1 MPYTVNQLGY
11 NDINYKFFNH
21 VNWKGM
27 CDDQNFAS
35 IDQETFSD
43 CDNMYV
49 DAEAVLRS
57 RPSIKPDNELFS
69 KPTTTALSIKDIR
82 TFGNYQVVVWIGGVN
97 NYVAFYKDKVYKA
110 HSNITQ
116 SKYTIVQADNKI
128 FVLQAP
134 LSTGVTNNCMYDQT
148 DDTLSTDQA
157 LIKSYF
163 YKPITKV
170 YVNGNAGTDV
180 ESPNELTTGYREEFL
195 WKDDKQDTFTLNQ
208 FVAHYLQNND
218 YTGDSKVEIGNE
230 AYDVHITEGIENVFV
245 KQADIDNLS
254 SISLSNV
261 IVKNNIIAWT
271 YLHLAPKRTSIVVSV
286 DYGKTFNILPTVYNA
301 SSAVQI
307 SEDNTLVTIKASLK
321 DDSYGDY
328 VSIYAYSIAPDE
340 SGEKRFTA
348 WTDLLDYNN
357 IAYKNSDKKT
367 EIKSAGYYVKSHNK
381 LAWAVL
387 KNSDNAGSVNL
398 YLYNEQLKK
407 YVLKAPAKPVASS
420 TVIKPGTYSFNN
432 ELTASSDVAGFDT
445 AIMFASNGKQYDH
458 IKVKQDDIGIVP
470 SDIMYGTTE
479 SGTTQYTTVC
489 DNTGSTAEWSNG
501 YQTITI
507 STAQTVDEAF
517 YNWFINNT
525 NASAEISRYCFDL
538 SYTPKIIFSGSY
550 SKIISPAM
558 MDRGLIVIGNDLV
571 GNTDAQGNIIPAN
584 CNGIFCPIPDTK
596 TISDVFYNENVLYS
610 DGIEVYAILLSTY
623 DNSMHSFIYYKNY
636 STTAVT
642 IIPNVPAEERTFVG
656 NISKILTSKHLYSTD
671 ATYTLLHNNVIP
683 VSVEPLAYTYNNKIY
698 SSALVDQVSIIN
710 TYDGDLQNYDY
721 DYEAELSDYYFAKGK
736 ALFISAAGAK
746 QDEDKDFMWY
756 MPKINT
762 QYFDYDITG
771 LHPIST
777 TEMAVFL
784 KDSIYY
790 CTYDSD
796 VKAYR
801 YYKSRVPLGKEA
813 GSDVITTYDNKY
825 TVFCTNRGL
834 VAMAYQDF
842 INSTEQALTFL
853 SDTIFAKFSDWNQ
866 GAIKLYLYKF
876 WLIVYRLDD
885 NTAFVFDMRN
895 NSWWPASYKYDL
907 LKTIVTI
914 NDTPVLL
921 LNGKTY
927 LFNKSSEEYYDD
939 NDGTKQIVWYF
950 QSQKLH
956 FNAINYYKHIVN
968 MTVSSIS
975 DNQFTTKFVLKTTNY
990 RKLPQIGKNTDQ
1002 TNRDDTTI
1010 SVQVEIIRVFSKR
1023 LNYYKVNEY
1032 QYKISSIADGA
1043 DEKKITTYKP
1053 LCITSIAIKYLI
1065 TGQVR

>member
-57 RPSIKPDNELFS
+57 RPSIKPDNEIFS

-82 TFGNYQVVVWIGGVN
+82 TFGNYQVVVWIGSVN

-148 DDTLSTDQA
+148 DDILSTDQA

-170 YVNGNAGTDV
+170 YINGNAGTDV

-195 WKDDKQDTFTLNQ
+195 WKDDKQGTFTLNQ
-208 FVAHYLQNND
+208 FVAHYLQNNN
-218 YTGDSKVEIGNE
+218 YTGNSKVEIGNE
-230 AYDVHITEGIENVFV
+230 AYDVHITEGIDNIFV
-245 KQADIDNLS
+245 KQADITTQLPIDTFQANALAKVK
-254 SISLSNV
+254 IV
-261 IVKNNIIAWT
+261 VKNNVVVLGYPRTDAG
-271 YLHLAPKRTSIVVSV
+271 TSIVVSV
-286 DYGKTFNILPTVYNA
+286 DYGKTFTSLPFLPEIIRN
-301 SSAVQI
+301 SIQI
-307 SEDNTLVTIKASLK
+307 SEDLTIVTVKSKGPDVATN
-321 DDSYGDY
+321 YG
-328 VSIYAYSIAPDE
+328 IYAYSIAPDE
-340 SGEKRFTA
+340 SGEKRFTV
-348 WTDLLDYNN
+348 WTDLLAYNN
-357 IAYKNSDKKT
+357 VTDTGTIETS
-367 EIKSAGYYVKSHNK
+367 GYYVKSHNK
-381 LAWAVL
+381 FMWARI
-387 KNSDNAGSVNL
+387 SVNSEDATPIAIL
-398 YLYNEQLKK
+398 SNLFDETLKK
-407 YVLKAPAKPVASS
+407 YKLLFASVTHASMPSGMEVRTEYVPVVVFGQKAIAVAAVSYTVNNKFYTILARHSLQGSTPDTDGYIIPTDARIAYLQVTESS
-420 TVIKPGTYSFNN
+420 TITSQEMLYK
-432 ELTASSDVAGFDT
+432 
-445 AIMFASNGKQYDH
+445 
-458 IKVKQDDIGIVP
+458 GI
-470 SDIMYGTTE
+470 I
-479 SGTTQYTTVC
+479 
-489 DNTGSTAEWSNG
+489 
-501 YQTITI
+501 
-507 STAQTVDEAF
+507 
-517 YNWFINNT
+517 
-525 NASAEISRYCFDL
+525 
-538 SYTPKIIFSGSY
+538 
-550 SKIISPAM
+550 
-558 MDRGLIVIGNDLV
+558 
-571 GNTDAQGNIIPAN
+571 
-584 CNGIFCPIPDTK
+584 
-596 TISDVFYNENVLYS
+596 LYS
-610 DGIEVYAILLSTY
+610 DGVNIYTISPNTVGEVHNLISVANAGTGTDAVKVIFTNLTAAEVAIVGTNNKILTKSKLYENKTHSLLHANVVPVSTEPLVYAINETDEST
-623 DNSMHSFIYYKNY
+623 SM
-636 STTAVT
+636 TT
-642 IIPNVPAEERTFVG
+642 G
-656 NISKILTSKHLYSTD
+656 
-671 ATYTLLHNNVIP
+671 
-683 VSVEPLAYTYNNKIY
+683 KIY

-853 SDTIFAKFSDWNQ
+853 SDTIFDKFSDWNK

-895 NSWWPASYKYDL
+895 NSWWPVSYKYDL

-914 NDTPVLL
+914 DDTPVLL

-939 NDGTKQIVWYF
+939 SDGTKQIVWYF

-975 DNQFTTKFVLKTTNY
+975 DNKFTTKFVLKTTNY

-1002 TNRDDTTI
+1002 ANRDDTTV

-1032 QYKISSIADGA
+1032 QYKISSIADGD